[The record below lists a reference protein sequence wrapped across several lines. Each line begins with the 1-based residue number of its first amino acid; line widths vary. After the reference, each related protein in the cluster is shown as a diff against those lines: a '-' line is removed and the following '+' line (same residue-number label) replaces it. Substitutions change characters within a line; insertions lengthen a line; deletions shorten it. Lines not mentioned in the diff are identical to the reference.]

1 MTVYYPTFRP
11 MVNLLTMVTRVREL
25 PYAGEVLV
33 RVGNRVEPDEV
44 VARTLLLSRGR
55 RLPVARLLGIAE
67 KDLPAA
73 VLLEDGAEVEAGDIL
88 VRVGRVRPRVLRS
101 PLSGTL
107 STAEAARG
115 YLVITPPAQTFEL
128 RAVLKGFV
136 LAVEPYRSV
145 TIQSPAAVVQGG
157 FGLGMERHGV
167 LRVAVTS
174 AGDELLPEMI
184 DERSALAILL
194 GGGPVSAA
202 ALERAISYRVRGLVV
217 GSIPV
222 EELEAFLGYRGD
234 ADWERDG
241 WGFPPGT
248 VGCDFPLTLVVTE
261 GLGRRPMSSRAFEL
275 LASYDGREALI
286 EGRTCL
292 HGTGMYR
299 PQVVVPLPRADL
311 AEIPPEEAAEH
322 LAVGTEVR
330 LLGEDF
336 LGQIGMVVAFP
347 RGLRAMPCGARY
359 RVAEV
364 RLETGSVV
372 TVPLENLEVLGP
384 GKARKVAR

>member
-11 MVNLLTMVTRVREL
+11 AVSPLTIVTRVREL

-33 RVGNRVEPDEV
+33 RVGHRVEPDEV
-44 VARTLLLSRGR
+44 VARTLLPARGR
-55 RLPVARLLGIAE
+55 RIPVARLLGIAE
-67 KDLPAA
+67 KDLPTA

-88 VRVGRVRPRVLRS
+88 VRVGRIRPRIFRS

-107 STAEAARG
+107 STAEAALG
-115 YLVITPPAQTFEL
+115 YLVITPPAQSLEV
-128 RAVLKGFV
+128 RAALKGYV

-145 TIQSPAAVVQGG
+145 TIQTPAAVVPGA
-157 FGLGMERHGV
+157 FGLGGERHGV

-202 ALERAISYRVRGLVV
+202 TLERAVSYRVRGLVV

-222 EELEAFLGYRGD
+222 EELRTFLGYRSD
-234 ADWERDG
+234 ADWEWDG
-241 WGFPPGT
+241 WTFPPGT
-248 VGCDFPLTLVVTE
+248 AGRDFPLTLVVTE
-261 GLGRRPMSSRAFEL
+261 GFGRRPMCSRAFEL
-275 LASYDGREALI
+275 LASYDGQEALI

-292 HGTGMYR
+292 HGADMYR
-299 PQVVVPLPRADL
+299 PQVVVPLPRAD
-311 AEIPPEEAAEH
+311 ASAIPPEEEAER
-322 LAVGTEVR
+322 LVVGTEVR

-336 LGQIGMVVAFP
+336 LGQVGTVVAFP
-347 RGLRAMPCGARY
+347 RGLRALAGGARY

-364 RLETGSVV
+364 RLETGAVV
-372 TVPLENLEVLGP
+372 AVPLENLEVLGP
-384 GKARKVAR
+384 GKARRAVR

>member
-1 MTVYYPTFRP
+1 MVYYPTFKP
-11 MVNLLTMVTRVREL
+11 VVNPLTMVSRVREL

-33 RVGNRVEPDEV
+33 RAGNRVEPDEV
-44 VARTLLLSRGR
+44 VARTLLPSRGR
-55 RLPVARLLGIAE
+55 RFPVARLLGIAE
-67 KDLPAA
+67 KDLPGA

-88 VRVGRVRPRVLRS
+88 VRIGRVRPRVFRS

-107 STAEAARG
+107 SLAEADRG
-115 YLVITPPAQTFEL
+115 YLIITPPAQTFEL
-128 RAVLKGFV
+128 RAILKGFV

-145 TIQSPAAVVQGG
+145 TIQTPAAVVQGI
-157 FGLGMERHGV
+157 FGLGVERHGV

-184 DERSALAILL
+184 DERSALSILL

-222 EELEAFLGYRGD
+222 EELETFLGYRSE
-234 ADWERDG
+234 AAWEQDG
-241 WGFPPGT
+241 WSFPPGIK
-248 VGCDFPLTLVVTE
+248 GRDFPLTLVVTE
-261 GLGRRPMSSRAFEL
+261 GLGRWPMSSRAFEL
-275 LASYDGREALI
+275 LASYDGQEALI

-292 HGTGMYR
+292 HGAGLYR
-299 PQVVVPLPRADL
+299 PQVVVPLPRADP
-311 AEIPPEEAAEH
+311 AEIPPEEEAEH
-322 LAVGTEVR
+322 LIAGMEVR

-336 LGQIGMVVAFP
+336 LGQIGTVVAFP
-347 RGLRAMPCGARY
+347 RGLRTMACGARY

-364 RLETGSVV
+364 RLETGSMVA
-372 TVPLENLEVLGP
+372 VPLENLEVLGP
-384 GKARKVAR
+384 RKARRAAR

>member
-11 MVNLLTMVTRVREL
+11 AVQPLTMVTRVREL

-44 VARTLLLSRGR
+44 VARTLLPARGR
-55 RLPVARLLGIAE
+55 RYPVARILGIAE
-67 KDLPAA
+67 KDLPKA

-88 VRVGRVRPRVLRS
+88 VRVGRLRPRIFRS

-128 RAVLKGFV
+128 RAALKGFV

-145 TIQSPAAVVQGG
+145 TIQTPAAVVQGI
-157 FGLGMERHGV
+157 FGLGEERHGV

-174 AGDELLPEMI
+174 AGDELLPEMV
-184 DERSALAILL
+184 DERSALSILL
-194 GGGPVSAA
+194 GGGPVGAA

-222 EELEAFLGYRGD
+222 EELQAFVGYRGD
-234 ADWERDG
+234 ADWEGDG
-241 WGFPPGT
+241 WAFPPGSA
-248 VGCDFPLTLVVTE
+248 GRDFPLTLVVTE
-261 GLGRRPMSSRAFEL
+261 GFGRRPMSTPAFEL
-275 LASYDGREALI
+275 LASYDGQEALI

-292 HGTGMYR
+292 HGAEMYR
-299 PQVVVPLPRADL
+299 PQVVIPLPRANPAD
-311 AEIPPEEAAEH
+311 IPPEEDAER
-322 LAVGTEVR
+322 LGVGREVR
-330 LLGEDF
+330 LLSEDL
-336 LGQIGMVVAFP
+336 LGQTGTVVGLP
-347 RGLRAMPCGARY
+347 RGLRTMAGGIRC

-372 TVPLENLEVLGP
+372 AVPLENLEVLGSV
-384 GKARKVAR
+384 RRTVAR